1 MSKVILTKEQAE
13 LLDHY
18 AKDHSAE
25 ELVMIRVD
33 YDTYAHEHADLFEM
47 DLETLMHALVR
58 GYEYRLSV
66 KERWEEV
73 YANSLESAKFFG
85 GYDNLVRE
93 RHLVRAETI
102 AAMDADFSLGLN
114 IGGIA

>member
-1 MSKVILTKEQAE
+1 MNKVILTKEQTE

-66 KERWEEV
+66 KERWEERHA
-73 YANSLESAKFFG
+73 YSLESAEFFD
-85 GYDNLVRE
+85 GYDNNIRAK
-93 RHLVRAETI
+93 HIARAETI